1 MFRFLLLAL
10 FVAFTAAFSGPMA
23 VSQVARSQVSMMGK
37 KVEQKTGGFWANVFA
52 KSGEGVGLADAVS
65 GSGVAVRGLLS
76 PQPTKTPQEYDFRAQ
91 KGFTLKGK
99 DKSSKIN
106 PKDPKTW

>member
-1 MFRFLLLAL
+1 LHSTSNASFSHVHVHIHRP
-10 FVAFTAAFSGPMA
+10 VTAFP
-23 VSQVARSQVSMMGK
+23 QQ
-37 KVEQKTGGFWANVFA
+37 VFA

-76 PQPTKTPQEYDFRAQ
+76 PQPTKKPSEYDFRAQ